1 MAEHKHKHK
10 WLHFVGAI
18 AVGLGIGYL
27 IAQNSTP
34 ATTTPAVVAAK

>member
-1 MAEHKHKHK
+1 MAGHKHKHA
-10 WLHFVGAI
+10 WLHFLGAV

-34 ATTTPAVVAAK
+34 ATATPAVVATK